1 MCDMT
6 TAYLEPHCNVPDVTL
21 HPSNSSLLVSLW
33 SPCPFETDI
42 CSGLRSVVPLS
53 ASFRP
58 LRERQE
64 KEESGGRKKNHV
76 AEVFAVAKGEVSKEA
91 HG

>member
-1 MCDMT
+1 MI
-6 TAYLEPHCNVPDVTL
+6 V
-21 HPSNSSLLVSLW
+21 HPLISSLLVSLW
-33 SPCPFETDI
+33 SPCPFETNI

-58 LRERQE
+58 LREQQE

-76 AEVFAVAKGEVSKEA
+76 AEVFAVAKGEVSKGA
-91 HG
+91 H